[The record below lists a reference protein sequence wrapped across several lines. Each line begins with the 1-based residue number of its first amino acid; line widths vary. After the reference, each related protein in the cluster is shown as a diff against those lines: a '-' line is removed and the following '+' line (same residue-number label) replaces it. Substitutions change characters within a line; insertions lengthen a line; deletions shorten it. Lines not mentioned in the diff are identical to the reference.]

1 MKIFYAL
8 LLLLTMGAACVNA
21 WQGNTA
27 MTVVL
32 CTVFLVYYDQMRGR
46 RDGW

>member
-1 MKIFYAL
+1 MKYLYFA

-32 CTVFLVYYDQMRGR
+32 CTAYLVTYDQMWRD
-46 RDGW
+46 RDG

>member
-1 MKIFYAL
+1 MKYLYSA

-21 WQGNTA
+21 WQCNTA

-32 CTVFLVYYDQMRGR
+32 CTAYLVIYDQMWRD
-46 RDGW
+46 RDG